1 MAANPILIIIAA
13 VAALIAIFV
22 TLYNKC
28 EWFRDGV
35 NAIFGAVADFI
46 KELLIRLKD
55 SSISIGNYQK

>member
-1 MAANPILIIIAA
+1 M
-13 VAALIAIFV
+13 

-46 KELLIRLKD
+46 KGAIDKIKD
-55 SSISIGNYQK
+55 SSISIGNYQNKVASF